1 MENSFL
7 HESHLLQERETLS
20 EQKRCFFQ
28 EKANFE
34 KERKMFTE
42 AAIRLGREVCSN
54 KITIEVCF
62 LVVCLVFFCVF
73 LLFLNLPVID
83 EGPLWS

>member
-42 AAIRLGREVCSN
+42 AAIRLGREVCKN

-62 LVVCLVFFCVF
+62 LVVCFLFF

>member
-20 EQKRCFFQ
+20 EQKRHFFQ

-34 KERKMFTE
+34 KERKHFTE
-42 AAIRLGREVCSN
+42 AAIRLGREVYNLLMILFGQLNMECKS
-54 KITIEVCF
+54 
-62 LVVCLVFFCVF
+62 VVR
-73 LLFLNLPVID
+73 IISD
-83 EGPLWS
+83 G

>member
-7 HESHLLQERETLS
+7 HESHLLQEKETLS

-34 KERKMFTE
+34 KERKHFTE
-42 AAIRLGREVCSN
+42 AAIRLGREVNIVN
-54 KITIEVCF
+54 KSSEISFMRFSVTILGLKFQYLYFEQ
-62 LVVCLVFFCVF
+62 
-73 LLFLNLPVID
+73 
-83 EGPLWS
+83 